1 MGPSKKP
8 AKLASDEKKK
18 VELIGKSVLYI
29 GHRTNH
35 FTCKVCG
42 RQVVKGFIY
51 EEKTHQAC
59 SRGCLTQIVN
69 D

>member
-18 VELIGKSVLYI
+18 VELIGSVIRYI
-29 GHRTNH
+29 GYKSSH

-42 RQVVKGFIY
+42 RGIIRGFIF
-51 EEKTHQAC
+51 EAKGETAC
-59 SRGCLTQIVN
+59 SRRCLTTIVN